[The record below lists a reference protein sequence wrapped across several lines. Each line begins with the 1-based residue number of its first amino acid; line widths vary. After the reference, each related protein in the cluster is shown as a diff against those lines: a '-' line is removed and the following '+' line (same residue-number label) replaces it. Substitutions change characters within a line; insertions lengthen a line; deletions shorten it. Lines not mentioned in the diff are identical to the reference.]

1 MLTKMKQDR
10 IVWDIDL
17 KFSEIMFQNALIRSS
32 KSSLFGLESCGVVQR
47 SPIIL

>member
-1 MLTKMKQDR
+1 MKLAR

-17 KFSEIMFQNALIRSS
+17 KFSEIIFQNAMIRSS

>member
-1 MLTKMKQDR
+1 MLTNLKQDR

-17 KFSEIMFQNALIRSS
+17 KFSEIIFRNAMIRSS
-32 KSSLFGLESCGVVQR
+32 KSSLFGIESCGLVQR